1 MRITETQNL
10 SEIADERNDG
20 KLVLYDIH
28 TDADCETAS
37 DKFSHKFVVVF
48 GKESPNNKGG
58 LTDLAYGFDK
68 DDKDYIRCEIIY
80 TSDKAYQSPMMRD
93 ILDHHTKV
101 VAYKNF
107 KGAILGSESIANY
120 DDYYKRCR
128 YMEMEEREKRDKLLT
143 EYFHNHPRAMA
154 IVKNIVY
161 YKAVSVTQCSVK
173 K

>member
-10 SEIADERNDG
+10 SEIADERNNG
-20 KLVLYDIH
+20 KLVLYDIR

-37 DKFSHKFVVVF
+37 DKFTHKFIVVF
-48 GKESPNNKGG
+48 GKESTNSKGS
-58 LTDLAYGFDK
+58 LTDLVYGFDK
-68 DDKDYIRCEIIY
+68 DYIQCEIIY
-80 TSDKAYQSPMMRD
+80 TSDKAYQSQMMKE
-93 ILDHHTKV
+93 ILNLHQQV
-101 VAYKNF
+101 LLYKNF
-107 KGAILGSESIANY
+107 KGAIFGSCSIANY
-120 DDYYKRCR
+120 ENYYKRGR

-161 YKAVSVTQCSVK
+161 YKAVSVTQWSIK

>member
-20 KLVLYDIH
+20 ELVLYDIR
-28 TDADCETAS
+28 TGADCETAS

-48 GKESPNNKGG
+48 GKEYPNSKNSF
-58 LTDLAYGFDK
+58 TDLVYGFDK

-80 TSDKAYQSPMMRD
+80 TSDKAYQSPMMRE

-107 KGAILGSESIANY
+107 KGAIFGSESIANY

-128 YMEMEEREKRDKLLT
+128 YMEMVEREKRDKLLT

-161 YKAVSVTQCSVK
+161 YKAVSVTQWSMK

>member
-10 SEIADERNDG
+10 SEIVDEKNDG
-20 KLVLYDIH
+20 ELVLYDIR
-28 TDADCETAS
+28 TGADCEIAS

-48 GKESPNNKGG
+48 GKECPNIKGS
-58 LTDLAYGFDK
+58 LTDLVYGFGE
-68 DDKDYIRCEIIY
+68 DYIRCEIIY
-80 TSDKAYQSPMMRD
+80 TSDKAYQSPMMKE
-93 ILDHHTKV
+93 ILDHHKKV

-107 KGAILGSESIANY
+107 KGAIFGSESIANY
-120 DDYYKRCR
+120 EDYYKRCR
-128 YMEMEEREKRDKLLT
+128 YMELEERKKRDKLLT

-161 YKAVSVTQCSVK
+161 YKAVSVTQWSIK